1 MRLTAQ
7 QRRQRHEAATKV
19 RREFEQDSVRFQA
32 DRIMREY
39 EKAYEAANGRPIIL
53 RYLRGWCDAKEWAG
67 RYRLKE
73 VERLTQNL
81 WARVHEQEI
90 IE

>member
-1 MRLTAQ
+1 MRLTAAE
-7 QRRQRHEAATKV
+7 RRQRHESAVKK
-19 RREFEQDSVRFQA
+19 RRQFEQDSARFMA

-39 EKAYEAANGRPIIL
+39 EKAYEAANGRSITL
-53 RYLRGWCDAKEWAG
+53 RYLSGWCDAKEWVG

-90 IE
+90 VE